1 MVPRENTLEALRAN
15 FPDLHEALIGVILR
29 HGQLLSL
36 YGPPAEG
43 AAHQILR
50 TELNALMKA
59 LKEVPNVS
67 DANAHQL
74 ALGTLADWLMRC
86 PLDFP
91 PYHHAG

>member
-1 MVPRENTLEALRAN
+1 
-15 FPDLHEALIGVILR
+15 
-29 HGQLLSL
+29 
-36 YGPPAEG
+36 
-43 AAHQILR
+43 
-50 TELNALMKA
+50 MKA